1 MTGSQEGITLQ
12 TLVVTSVFLIIAVG
26 ASAVLL
32 EINSGSSEDL
42 EEAGKIDAGGVLRVG
57 PMRFLILTTNPRG
70 WEARRVNA
78 VS

>member
-42 EEAGKIDAGGVLRVG
+42 EEAGKIDAGGG
-57 PMRFLILTTNPRG
+57 CF
-70 WEARRVNA
+70 
-78 VS
+78 VSAQ